1 MEDSKQQDG
10 KSKADRAWDNIVE
23 AFSPIASLFTM
34 RTVFLVALLA
44 GIGFWIGWRDIKL
57 FALSAAWAI
66 AGVAIAYHG
75 RKFLVPE
82 VKAKEYY
89 DLAKEG
95 NIAAAIVTLRIAVVE
110 VAIIFVVAFAA
121 LRAGV

>member
-44 GIGFWIGWRDIKL
+44 GIGLWIGWRDIKL

-66 AGVAIAYHG
+66 AG
-75 RKFLVPE
+75 
-82 VKAKEYY
+82 
-89 DLAKEG
+89 
-95 NIAAAIVTLRIAVVE
+95 AAAARGKRPAP
-110 VAIIFVVAFAA
+110 
-121 LRAGV
+121 